1 MPTHSAL
8 TLQAG
13 PAAMR
18 IIQERGLRP
27 QDIRVIAGAAG
38 GPKWLV
44 LSGLDRMIFG
54 AWFPDRTAPLFLV
67 GSSIGAWRFAA
78 LSAGSLWRPWIDLKP
93 PTPISAM
100 NPSPQP
106 EKSAGKAKRSWTIF
120 WTMTASGRSWPT
132 PFCGSICLA
141 CAATGCWLPT
151 PNSPWRRGLAG
162 AAPGQ
167 SLPAAALVPLFS
179 ADPLFRF
186 TQCSAFPKGKWILPP
201 AGQADRRQFPP
212 GPAGLGIHSP
222 GHESG
227 ERYPRRREGSLS
239 RRGHRRLSPGYPLR
253 RQGRRPCAFSH
264 YTDRIIPGWFD
275 KRLTWRKPHPDHM
288 AHVLMVSPSREFV
301 ADLPF
306 GKIPDRNDFWQFF
319 GDDDGRI
326 GYWQTVSRKSRQLAD
341 ELAELVES
349 GRIAERVR
357 PFGDDGLSPG
367 GFAGSGRAAAGRF
380 N

>member
-1 MPTHSAL
+1 MSTHSAL

-27 QDIRVIAGAAG
+27 QDIRVVAGAAG

-54 AWFPDRTAPLFLV
+54 SWFQDRTAPLFLV
-67 GSSIGAWRFAA
+67 GASIGAWRFAA
-78 LSAGSLWRPWIDLKP
+78 LCRRQPLEALDRFEAAYIHQRYESKPTAGEVSRESQRIMDDFLDDDGIREILDHPFLRLNLFSVRCNGLLASD
-93 PTPISAM
+93 
-100 NPSPQP
+100 
-106 EKSAGKAKRSWTIF
+106 AKL
-120 WTMTASGRSWPT
+120 P
-132 PFCGSICLA
+132 LA
-141 CAATGCWLPT
+141 A
-151 PNSPWRRGLAG
+151 GLAG
-162 AAPGQ
+162 AALANLCRRRLL
-167 SLPAAALVPLFS
+167 SLFFQQTLFYDSRSVPPFQKGDGFS
-179 ADPLFRF
+179 
-186 TQCSAFPKGKWILPP
+186 
-201 AGQADRRQFPP
+201 
-212 GPAGLGIHSP
+212 
-222 GHESG
+222 
-227 ERYPRRREGSLS
+227 PRRVKLAGDNFRQALLASGSIPLVMNRVS
-239 RRGHRRLSPGYPLR
+239 DIPGAEKGAYRDGGIVDYHLDIPFGVKGDGLVLF
-253 RQGRRPCAFSH
+253 PH

-349 GRIAERVR
+349 DHIAERVR
-357 PFGDDGLSPG
+357 PFGDDG
-367 GFAGSGRAAAGRF
+367 
-380 N
+380 